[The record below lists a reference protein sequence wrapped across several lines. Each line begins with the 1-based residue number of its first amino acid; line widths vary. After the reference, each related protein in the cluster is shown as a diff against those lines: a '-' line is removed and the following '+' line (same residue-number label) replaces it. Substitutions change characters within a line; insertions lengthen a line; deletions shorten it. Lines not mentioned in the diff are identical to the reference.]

1 MLWLVL
7 ILKKALLIKMKMN
20 KKISFLTMITMEKTK
35 KMFTV
40 VTNKLYKNLEKMICT
55 QFKKMKIKT
64 ILMTK
69 Y

>member
-1 MLWLVL
+1 MQWLVL

-55 QFKKMKIKT
+55 QFKKMKIKI

>member
-55 QFKKMKIKT
+55 QFKKMKIKI